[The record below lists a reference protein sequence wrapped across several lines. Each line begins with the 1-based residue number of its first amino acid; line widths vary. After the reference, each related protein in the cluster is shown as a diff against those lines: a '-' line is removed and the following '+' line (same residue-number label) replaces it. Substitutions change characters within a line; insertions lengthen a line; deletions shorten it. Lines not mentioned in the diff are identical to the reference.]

1 MNSIYDNQN
10 DIIHSG
16 VAHDE
21 NPPGRGSGRFGWGT
35 GENPYQHMFNF
46 LQESNSMKKAGMSDA
61 DIAKALIGKV
71 KVYEDKYRDATVNDL
86 KAAKAIAETE
96 LRKRAI
102 ELGKEIREERKE
114 EMVNEFYE
122 QTNINSKKEQAIIH
136 DSQTMGMDTA
146 ELAERYGMDE
156 DDVKAILGY
165 N

>member
-1 MNSIYDNQN
+1 M
-10 DIIHSG
+10 
-16 VAHDE
+16 
-21 NPPGRGSGRFGWGT
+21 
-35 GENPYQHMFNF
+35 
-46 LQESNSMKKAGMSDA
+46 
-61 DIAKALIGKV
+61 
-71 KVYEDKYRDATVNDL
+71 AT
-86 KAAKAIAETE
+86 KTE

>member
-1 MNSIYDNQN
+1 M
-10 DIIHSG
+10 
-16 VAHDE
+16 
-21 NPPGRGSGRFGWGT
+21 
-35 GENPYQHMFNF
+35 
-46 LQESNSMKKAGMSDA
+46 
-61 DIAKALIGKV
+61 
-71 KVYEDKYRDATVNDL
+71 AT
-86 KAAKAIAETE
+86 KTE

-136 DSQTMGMDTA
+136 DSQTMEVE

-156 DDVKAILGY
+156 DDIKTILGY

>member
-1 MNSIYDNQN
+1 M
-10 DIIHSG
+10 
-16 VAHDE
+16 
-21 NPPGRGSGRFGWGT
+21 
-35 GENPYQHMFNF
+35 
-46 LQESNSMKKAGMSDA
+46 
-61 DIAKALIGKV
+61 
-71 KVYEDKYRDATVNDL
+71 AT
-86 KAAKAIAETE
+86 KTE

-136 DSQTMGMDTA
+136 DSQTMEVE

-156 DDVKAILGY
+156 DDIKIILGY